1 MKINRKKV
9 SKVFGAIGAT
19 ITIGVPLCAW
29 WLEAASQHG
38 LREIRQQI
46 RHEGLPLTPADLQRP
61 MPPANRNAA
70 LEYAQLTQ
78 LLKANP
84 LSGEAAV
91 LNEVKRDV
99 PSPAGNMQQIR
110 SALLLR
116 RDVTA
121 LVHQAAQKPECNFNR
136 DYSQGYNLL
145 LPEYAAMR
153 SGLRVLTNESALLL
167 YDGKPLDAI
176 RNETLGFAMAK
187 HAQTDPILIGKL
199 VSVALNAITLHFM
212 ERVLYTAGEQPGV
225 AQAVENAVADNWQ
238 TVSMADGMRGELVAD
253 EVTFAQLRAGT
264 LRDNDLKPGE
274 KPDSTPHR
282 SPSFVGTALMSAN
295 ELHLLRYVHSSI
307 AAASLP
313 PRESQAKLDA
323 LEHEALRYEHL
334 PTRSI
339 AAIMV
344 PVFSQART
352 KQTQGEAQQAVVHAA
367 AAVMA
372 YKQQNGRLPNTLNQ
386 AMQTV
391 PADPFDQQPLRYRLD
406 GDGFV
411 VYSAGPTGKF
421 DGGTANTKPNSYE
434 SVFRFPM
441 PVWYTQAPT
450 SAASAS
456 TPTP

>member
-1 MKINRKKV
+1 M
-9 SKVFGAIGAT
+9 
-19 ITIGVPLCAW
+19 
-29 WLEAASQHG
+29 
-38 LREIRQQI
+38 
-46 RHEGLPLTPADLQRP
+46 
-61 MPPANRNAA
+61 
-70 LEYAQLTQ
+70 
-78 LLKANP
+78 
-84 LSGEAAV
+84 
-91 LNEVKRDV
+91 
-99 PSPAGNMQQIR
+99 
-110 SALLLR
+110 
-116 RDVTA
+116 TA

-225 AQAVENAVADNWQ
+225 AQAVENAIAGNWQ
-238 TVSMADGMRGELVAD
+238 TVSMADAMRGEIVVG
-253 EVTFAQLRAGT
+253 EVTFAQMDKGT
-264 LRDNDLKPGE
+264 LRDEDLKPGE
-274 KPDSTPHR
+274 KPDLSPHH
-282 SPSFVGTALMSAN
+282 SPSFVDKAIIDAN
-295 ELHLLRYVHSSI
+295 ELHWLRFLHDSI
-307 AAASLP
+307 SATALP
-313 PRESQAKLDA
+313 PRESRAKLEV
-323 LEHEALRYEHL
+323 LEQNASRYEHL

-339 AAIMV
+339 AAIMFSV
-344 PVFSQART
+344 YSQAIT

-372 YKQQNGRLPNTLNQ
+372 YRQQHGALPDTLNQ

-391 PADPFDQQPLRYRLD
+391 PADPFDQQPLRYRLE

-411 VYSAGPTGKF
+411 VYSASPTGKF
-421 DGGTANTKPNSYE
+421 DGGTANTRPNSHE

-441 PVWYTQAPT
+441 PAWYTQAPA

-456 TPTP
+456 MPTP